1 MGLSPRT
8 RRLRTDLKV
17 LKALRSESTVV
28 DFTAPRMHADAPDSY
43 VITFNGEGL
52 AKDAAGRVVKQLR
65 HEVFIKLGANYP
77 RGTPELAWRT
87 PIFHPN
93 ISAGGAVCLGG
104 YGTHW
109 TPSLMLDELC
119 TMLWDMIRYGNFD
132 VESPYNREAAHWA
145 KTQTQFQLPLDSRP
159 IRDRLA
165 SGLEREKQPSQSAAP
180 GQMPPVMRGGQPA
193 ATPPP
198 ADTPHPQSQQ
208 DELVF
213 LNEDVVEAEIVEPS
227 GRAEDES
234 GIFFID

>member
-1 MGLSPRT
+1 MVSPRT
-8 RRLRTDLKV
+8 RRLRTDQKV
-17 LKALRSESTVV
+17 LNALQKDSSIVT
-28 DFTAPRMHADAPDSY
+28 FTAPPMQADAPDSY
-43 VITFNGEGL
+43 VVTFHGRGL
-52 AKDAAGRVVKQLR
+52 ARDTTGQVIVQDR

-119 TMLWDMIRYGNFD
+119 TMLWDMIRYANFD

-145 KTQTQFQLPLDSRP
+145 KTQSQYQLPVDTRP

-165 SGLEREKQPSQSAAP
+165 SEQPVAGA
-180 GQMPPVMRGGQPA
+180 PPVVPVAVPIPTAANAANATNATNATNPASAPASDQPDVLFL
-193 ATPPP
+193 
-198 ADTPHPQSQQ
+198 AD
-208 DELVF
+208 E
-213 LNEDVVEAEIVEPS
+213 VVEAEIVNDSS
-227 GRAEDES
+227 GDDD
-234 GIFFID
+234 ILFID

>member
-1 MGLSPRT
+1 MGISPRT

-17 LKALRSESTVV
+17 LDTLRSESTII
-28 DFTAPRMHADAPDSY
+28 DFAAPRMHADAPDSY
-43 VITFNGEGL
+43 VITFSGEGL

-87 PIFHPN
+87 PVFHPN

-119 TMLWDMIRYGNFD
+119 TMLWDMIRYANFD

-145 KTQTQFQLPLDSRP
+145 KTQSQFKLPLDARP
-159 IRDRLA
+159 IRDRIA
-165 SGLEREKQPSQSAAP
+165 SSVERDQAPSHPAAP
-180 GQMPPVMRGGQPA
+180 GQMPPVVRRDANGQPSINVG
-193 ATPPP
+193 P
-198 ADTPHPQSQQ
+198 ARHASQ
-208 DELVF
+208 DDVVF
-213 LNEDVVEAEIVEPS
+213 LNEEVVEAEIVEPS